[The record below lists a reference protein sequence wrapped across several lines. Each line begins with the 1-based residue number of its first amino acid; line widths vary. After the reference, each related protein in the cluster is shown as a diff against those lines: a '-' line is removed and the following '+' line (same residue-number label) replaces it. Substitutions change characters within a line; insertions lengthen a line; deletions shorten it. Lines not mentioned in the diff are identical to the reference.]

1 MSKKVKK
8 RVLQLPLSIA
18 MVVIVALGCLAI
30 TVFSGVKP
38 IFWLIA
44 LPSIYLTVQLTALF
58 HEFGHYLS
66 AVKNGFEVY
75 YFSFSNFILD
85 KYGRKKFKM
94 SFSSE
99 HLGEIRFYPK
109 KEGRYHKSLE
119 KALIGGLLGNCL
131 IAVILNALLVLS
143 LFGVFGT
150 ASPYLS
156 IGFSFSPY
164 ALYAWMVNAIAWF
177 HPENDG
183 SQVLR
188 LRRNEN
194 ERQAVD
200 NFYSIQKSLFDGKS
214 YVDIPKGFFTV
225 EKDVSPS
232 VKIPLTVY
240 ALRRAIESRDDATAT
255 AIACVLEGEEFSEN
269 EIYFELLYKY
279 LIDGND
285 EKVKEYE
292 SVLSFCYGET
302 PIEERTLLAYA
313 KYRGDEEYIKTAKP
327 TAIKICDKQKSC
339 QGDALYN
346 KKLIELI

>member
-1 MSKKVKK
+1 M
-8 RVLQLPLSIA
+8 
-18 MVVIVALGCLAI
+18 
-30 TVFSGVKP
+30 
-38 IFWLIA
+38 
-44 LPSIYLTVQLTALF
+44 
-58 HEFGHYLS
+58 
-66 AVKNGFEVY
+66 
-75 YFSFSNFILD
+75 
-85 KYGRKKFKM
+85 
-94 SFSSE
+94 
-99 HLGEIRFYPK
+99 
-109 KEGRYHKSLE
+109 
-119 KALIGGLLGNCL
+119 
-131 IAVILNALLVLS
+131 
-143 LFGVFGT
+143 
-150 ASPYLS
+150 
-156 IGFSFSPY
+156 
-164 ALYAWMVNAIAWF
+164 
-177 HPENDG
+177 
-183 SQVLR
+183 
-188 LRRNEN
+188 
-194 ERQAVD
+194 
-200 NFYSIQKSLFDGKS
+200 FDGKS

-255 AIACVLEGEEFSEN
+255 AIACVLEGEEFSED

-302 PIEERTLLAYA
+302 PIEERILLAYA